1 MTRLPALLLR
11 AACPSRDLPYIV
23 AELEM
28 EYEDYILPARGPRAA
43 RRWLWSQTAR
53 SVGALAMMGLRRHD
67 WEYSLFAIVLA
78 AAAPAVLMESWW
90 IFLLSTVPL
99 KADIVRGSDFVL
111 MSLALTAT
119 LGCLAGVLCT
129 VCGLLLAIPAAWV
142 VALLGQ
148 AAVRS
153 ITPAWFAAAT
163 LFALALAL
171 SAGACVRHIFDKPQ
185 GGTFA

>member
-1 MTRLPALLLR
+1 
-11 AACPSRDLPYIV
+11 
-23 AELEM
+23 M

-43 RRWLWSQTAR
+43 RRWFWSQAAR

-78 AAAPAVLMESWW
+78 AAAPAVLMEAWW
-90 IFLLSTVPL
+90 IFLLSAVPL
-99 KADIVRGSDFVL
+99 KADIVRGGDFILV
-111 MSLALTAT
+111 SLALTAT
-119 LGCLAGVLCT
+119 LGLFAGALCT
-129 VCGLLLAIPAAWV
+129 VRGLLLAIPAAWV

-153 ITPAWFAAAT
+153 ITPGWFAGAT
-163 LFALALAL
+163 LIALALAL

-185 GGTFA
+185 GGTFV